1 MIITYFQGGYDMPTW
16 ALVLGLSFSGVIALI
31 TVINFF
37 NTASKE
43 GVSRIESRLDK
54 LIDRF
59 DKHLD
64 SHP

>member
-1 MIITYFQGGYDMPTW
+1 MPTW

-31 TVINFF
+31 TMINFF
-37 NTASKE
+37 NSASKE
-43 GVSRIESRLDK
+43 STSRIEVRLDK

-59 DKHLD
+59 DRHLE

>member
-1 MIITYFQGGYDMPTW
+1 MPTW